1 MQSRVDEEDDGT
13 APALRLE
20 TFLPYRLVQAAETIS
35 RDFSALYGERYGM
48 TRPEWR
54 VFATIGQFG
63 RITAKAIGAHSALHK
78 TKVSRAV
85 ASLEKRRW
93 ISREADTADRRV
105 EHLALTREG
114 ARAYRDLANIAHRYE
129 RRLIDEIG
137 NYAAVRLGA
146 GIAAIEK
153 RRRGE

>member
-1 MQSRVDEEDDGT
+1 MRVESPADDDSN
-13 APALRLE
+13 APALKLE
-20 TFLPYRLVQAAETIS
+20 AFLPYRLAQAAETIS
-35 RDFSALYGERYGM
+35 RDFSSLYNERYGM

-63 RITAKAIGAHSALHK
+63 RITAKAIGAHSSLHK

-93 ISREADTADRRV
+93 IAREADTADRRV

-114 ARAYRDLANIAHRYE
+114 MRAYRDLAEIAHRYE
-129 RRLIDEIG
+129 RRLIEEIG
-137 NYAAVRLGA
+137 NYAAVRLSA
-146 GIAAIEK
+146 GITAIEK
-153 RRRGE
+153 RSRGE